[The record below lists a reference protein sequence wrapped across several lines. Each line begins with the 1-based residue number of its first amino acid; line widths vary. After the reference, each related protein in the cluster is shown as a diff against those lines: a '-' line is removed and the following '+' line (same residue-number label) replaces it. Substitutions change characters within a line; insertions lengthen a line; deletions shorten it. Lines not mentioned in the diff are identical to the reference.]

1 MFTYYNHQLIDT
13 CAQSLHNK
21 AEARSHLGGLL
32 ESRLGK
38 PSKQYDAPLRGIC
51 PEAPYDERLKFF
63 TPVDFT
69 MISAAG
75 RMFLRRWQEP
85 GHRGSGINFHSF
97 GESGPEDNRGVM
109 KVFFRIDGDEDPF
122 DETAYGTSDPSRS
135 ISSAN
140 LNTSIRI
147 AADLWL
153 KMNKRIRVKVGAS
166 KEKFTVFEQVPGMKT
181 LALVASRV
189 DQIVN
194 TDEVEAGSFKDSLE
208 DEVRKIRKGSATNMA
223 PGNPKQA
230 ADQDGEGEKET

>member
-1 MFTYYNHQLIDT
+1 MDPIQTD
-13 CAQSLHNK
+13 
-21 AEARSHLGGLL
+21 
-32 ESRLGK
+32 RL
-38 PSKQYDAPLRGIC
+38 RHI
-51 PEAPYDERLKFF
+51 
-63 TPVDFT
+63 
-69 MISAAG
+69 
-75 RMFLRRWQEP
+75 
-85 GHRGSGINFHSF
+85 
-97 GESGPEDNRGVM
+97 
-109 KVFFRIDGDEDPF
+109 
-122 DETAYGTSDPSRS
+122 RS
-135 ISSAN
+135 IQIN
-140 LNTSIRI
+140 LLRKPEHLDKFVPAMEALATHLTGLKKFEIGI